1 MKDLEIVAAA
11 GQVGAGKIW
20 NAGWPKNARVA
31 VALSFDVDHETP
43 WIRDEE
49 FSIVSMSIGAYG
61 SHSALPRILAALKVR
76 SLPSTFFVPGII
88 SLLHPGDIEKI
99 AKDNHEIA
107 LHGWLHERPDLLVR
121 DQELDTL
128 QRAIKELAACSGVTP
143 LGVRAP
149 SLAVSK
155 NSISLAH
162 ELGLIY
168 DSSLM
173 AHDEPYELLV
183 EGKRS
188 GVIEIPTDWA
198 RDDAAYFVME
208 RFSSLRPLANPQ
220 DVIDGWELEFQR
232 ALAEG
237 GLFQLT
243 LHPDLIG
250 RRGRW
255 MIFEHFLDK
264 LLATPNVW
272 FATHLQIANHVRQ
285 GLTS

>member
-1 MKDLEIVAAA
+1 MKDLEIVSA
-11 GQVGAGKIW
+11 VERVRAGKIW
-20 NAGWPKNARVA
+20 SAGWPNDARVA
-31 VALSFDVDHETP
+31 VAISFDVDHETP
-43 WIRDEE
+43 WIRDED
-49 FSIVSMSIGAYG
+49 FSIVSMSMGAYG
-61 SHSALPRILAALKVR
+61 SHSALPRILSALKAR
-76 SLPSTFFVPGII
+76 SLPATFFVPGII

-99 AKDNHEIA
+99 VNENHEIA
-107 LHGWLHERPDLLVR
+107 LHGWLHERPDLLAR
-121 DQELDTL
+121 DQELEIL
-128 QRAIKELAACSGVTP
+128 QRSIARLGECSGVAP
-143 LGVRAP
+143 LGIRAP

-155 NSISLAH
+155 NSISLARAA
-162 ELGLIY
+162 GLVY

-183 EGKRS
+183 EGERS
-188 GVIEIPTDWA
+188 GLIEIPTDWA

-208 RFSSLRPLANPQ
+208 RFSSLRPVSNPR
-220 DVIDGWELEFQR
+220 DVVDGWELEFQR
-232 ALAEG
+232 AFEER

-264 LLATPNVW
+264 LMETSNVW
-272 FATHLQIANHVRQ
+272 FATHLQIANHVRV